1 MHNPAQV
8 NVPITPQLN
17 RAVAQDVTA
26 TKAED
31 EDRVEDVEEAETKTK
46 PTDEVYPIRMEM
58 TSHESYA

>member
-17 RAVAQDVTA
+17 RAAAQDVTA

-31 EDRVEDVEEAETKTK
+31 EDRVEDVEEAEAKTK
-46 PTDEVYPIRMEM
+46 PTDEVYPTRMEM